1 MDRRGG
7 GGGLRPPSFGDHPN
21 LTDNI
26 QRNQPHKIVDS
37 ERTEL
42 TEIPTALSEESDQS
56 QPMPNCKS
64 TFDTR
69 ETKHSTSPSSDELPS
84 AATIHAPSPSQCP
97 PGLPFPDYEYRSRGE
112 ARHGWK
118 SRRCASLAV
127 RPSRTAAPTLFLQ
140 EAAHLVSLL
149 SAVALSDPTRHWSP
163 YFGFHP
169 GARREIKGDAR
180 SRAVRKQSIPRSRGR
195 MGKTTRLRQGHPWN
209 FIITS

>member
-1 MDRRGG
+1 M
-7 GGGLRPPSFGDHPN
+7 
-21 LTDNI
+21 
-26 QRNQPHKIVDS
+26 
-37 ERTEL
+37 
-42 TEIPTALSEESDQS
+42 EIPTALSEESDQS

-118 SRRCASLAV
+118 SRRGASLAV

-149 SAVALSDPTRHWSP
+149 SAVALSSLRCDADNARASMTE
-163 YFGFHP
+163 FVP
-169 GARREIKGDAR
+169 GRDWPDHNSENDDMRKYGYKKMR
-180 SRAVRKQSIPRSRGR
+180 SRK
-195 MGKTTRLRQGHPWN
+195 H
-209 FIITS
+209 